1 MINEIL
7 DSLNEGDIIKLR
19 TKRQRFKGIVLGYKA
34 GVLYFKTFNDKYYL
48 VDKREIVK
56 IEKVGG
62 NNGQ

>member
-19 TKRQRFKGIVLGYKA
+19 TKRQRFKGIVLWYKV
-34 GVLYFKTFNDKYYL
+34 GILYFKTFNDKYYL